1 MHKLHQKVSDV
12 YGEISVIQ
20 TRVLLLIS
28 KMQDAGVDN
37 ETIRDFEYQIKN
49 EHELKKELRALQGR
63 RTYRL
68 LNFID
73 QFRYHR

>member
-1 MHKLHQKVSDV
+1 MHKLHQEVSDV

-28 KMQDAGVDN
+28 KMQDAGVDH
-37 ETIRDFEYQIKN
+37 ETIVEFEHQLRN
-49 EHELKKELRALQGR
+49 EIELKRELRTLQGR

-68 LNFID
+68 LIFID
-73 QFRYHR
+73 KFRYHR